1 MKCRKVGTQ
10 SVVAIKEF
18 KIEDYD
24 ADAEVLRA
32 CSLREVQILR
42 ELHHPNVVTYL
53 EVTNAMSCL
62 TYDITM
68 FTPLANHCGVICSS
82 SHSILFAYIV

>member
-1 MKCRKVGTQ
+1 MKCRIAGTQ

-18 KIEDYD
+18 KIEDCD

-42 ELHHPNVVTYL
+42 EVHHPNVVTYL
-53 EVTNAMSCL
+53 EVSCTMSSL
-62 TYDITM
+62 T
-68 FTPLANHCGVICSS
+68 L
-82 SHSILFAYIV
+82 

>member
-1 MKCRKVGTQ
+1 MKCRVVGTE

-53 EVTNAMSCL
+53 EVSFPTSSQSFNMS
-62 TYDITM
+62 
-68 FTPLANHCGVICSS
+68 F
-82 SHSILFAYIV
+82 

>member
-1 MKCRKVGTQ
+1 MKCRVVGTQ

-24 ADAEVLRA
+24 ADADVLRA

-53 EVTNAMSCL
+53 EVCHTIPSLVQHCIHTL
-62 TYDITM
+62 TCQCHIVAS
-68 FTPLANHCGVICSS
+68 P
-82 SHSILFAYIV
+82 HSM

>member
-1 MKCRKVGTQ
+1 MKCRIVGTQ

-53 EVTNAMSCL
+53 EVSLTMSSL
-62 TYDITM
+62 TVWFEHAQCHMLCHAEQGKITYI
-68 FTPLANHCGVICSS
+68 PL
-82 SHSILFAYIV
+82 